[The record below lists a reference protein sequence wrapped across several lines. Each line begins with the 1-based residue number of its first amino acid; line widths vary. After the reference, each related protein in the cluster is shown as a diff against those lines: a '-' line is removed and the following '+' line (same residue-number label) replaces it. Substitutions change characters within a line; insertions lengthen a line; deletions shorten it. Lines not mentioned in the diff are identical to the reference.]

1 MYYSPE
7 NVDPGTVEK
16 IRQARSLSGLRGE
29 PPMTPFRNI
38 GQLLFQRA
46 AESPQK
52 PFLLFFDDGELQ
64 DYYTYERF
72 YLDVRRLAAF
82 LSVDLGIRAGDRVA
96 TITVNDARTVLVYFA
111 AWLIGGTVVPVN
123 CAEDVERVAYILENS
138 AARAIFLH
146 ADQVKRCRALAE
158 RLPQIRSLVQIGGES
173 PRGITPFQK
182 ALQAREPLGEIP
194 DLPPDS
200 ECLIV
205 YTSGTTGAPK
215 GVVLEQYNLLADA
228 HSIAEWHRFTPN
240 DRAMCVLPIH
250 HVNGTVVTLV
260 TPLYSGGSV
269 ALNRRFSAQHAS
281 EIIIPLR
288 AASGGRSARK

>member
-96 TITVNDARTVLVYFA
+96 TMTVNDARTVLVYFA

-173 PRGITPFQK
+173 PRGITP
-182 ALQAREPLGEIP
+182 
-194 DLPPDS
+194 
-200 ECLIV
+200 
-205 YTSGTTGAPK
+205 
-215 GVVLEQYNLLADA
+215 
-228 HSIAEWHRFTPN
+228 
-240 DRAMCVLPIH
+240 
-250 HVNGTVVTLV
+250 
-260 TPLYSGGSV
+260 
-269 ALNRRFSAQHAS
+269 
-281 EIIIPLR
+281 
-288 AASGGRSARK
+288 